1 MDLVGASSAK
11 GREVFDMPG
20 QTVTLEEALPRSHYF
35 VTVSRGTGMKT
46 LAIRSGLAHLA
57 LALLPLL
64 LVAGLGS
71 SLYLLFHDDLMASL
85 MARQTAMQYAY
96 EDKIEGLRQDL
107 ERQSAQVRA
116 ERAKVDLTVHDLFSR
131 EATLETRAAVV
142 ADLATRTGSSSAPA
156 PALPQAIL
164 GHAQPMPNGVLG
176 YAPTEAYDG
185 TKPHPLRDLPIRG
198 PGGTSEDHASLMD
211 DAAVPLDDRFAAA
224 ATSLDRV
231 ERDQTGAV
239 ARIGAMARGR
249 MTRMRDLIETAG
261 LSPDRYLAKSQPGVG
276 GPYVPLPEGA
286 GAAFNLAVADLRG
299 VLDADSQLRGAMAR
313 IPVAMPLSGHPD
325 VTSPFGARLDPFLG
339 RPALHTGVD
348 LRESYG
354 SDIRATGAG
363 RVVFAGVAGGY
374 GNMVEVD
381 HGSGLTTRYAHM
393 GEISVAEGQTVERGT
408 VLGHVGATGR
418 ATGPHLHYEVRID
431 GEPVDPTRFMD
442 AGERSDLAS
451 LLATR

>member
-1 MDLVGASSAK
+1 
-11 GREVFDMPG
+11 MPG

-35 VTVSRGTGMKT
+35 VTVSRGAGMKT
-46 LAIRSGLAHLA
+46 VAIRSGLAHIA
-57 LALLPLL
+57 MALLPLF
-64 LVAGLGS
+64 LVVGLGS
-71 SLYLLFHDDLMASL
+71 TLYLVFHDDLMASL

-116 ERAKVDLTVHDLFSR
+116 ERAKVDSTMHDLFSR
-131 EATLETRAAVV
+131 EATLETRSTLV
-142 ADLATRTGSSSAPA
+142 ADLATRTAASSTPS

-164 GHAQPMPNGVLG
+164 GHAQPMPTGVLG
-176 YAPTEAYDG
+176 YAPTEAYDS

-198 PGGTSEDHASLMD
+198 PGGTAEDHASLMD
-211 DAAVPLDDRFAAA
+211 DTAVPLDDRLAAA

-231 ERDQTGAV
+231 ERDQTGTV
-239 ARIGAMARGR
+239 SRIGAMARSR
-249 MTRMRDLIETAG
+249 MIKMRDLIETAG
-261 LSPDRYLAKSQPGVG
+261 LSPNRYLAKPQGGVG
-276 GPYVPLPEGA
+276 GPFVPLPEGA
-286 GAAFNLAVADLRG
+286 DVAFALAVGDLRG
-299 VLDADSQLRGAMAR
+299 VLDADTQLRGALAR
-313 IPVAMPLSGHPD
+313 IPLAMPLSGHPD
-325 VTSPFGARLDPFLG
+325 ITSPFGARLDPFLG

-354 SDIRATGAG
+354 TDIRATGAG
-363 RVVFAGVAGGY
+363 RVILASVAGGY

-381 HGSGLTTRYAHM
+381 HGNGLTTRYAHM
-393 GEISVAEGQTVERGT
+393 GEISVAEGQTVARGT

-442 AGERSDLAS
+442 AGERSDVP
-451 LLATR
+451 LLANP

>member
-1 MDLVGASSAK
+1 MDVGA
-11 GREVFDMPG
+11 V
-20 QTVTLEEALPRSHYF
+20 
-35 VTVSRGTGMKT
+35 
-46 LAIRSGLAHLA
+46 
-57 LALLPLL
+57 
-64 LVAGLGS
+64 
-71 SLYLLFHDDLMASL
+71 
-85 MARQTAMQYAY
+85 
-96 EDKIEGLRQDL
+96 
-107 ERQSAQVRA
+107 
-116 ERAKVDLTVHDLFSR
+116 
-131 EATLETRAAVV
+131 
-142 ADLATRTGSSSAPA
+142 
-156 PALPQAIL
+156 
-164 GHAQPMPNGVLG
+164 
-176 YAPTEAYDG
+176 
-185 TKPHPLRDLPIRG
+185 PLRDR
-198 PGGTSEDHASLMD
+198 
-211 DAAVPLDDRFAAA
+211 LDAA

-231 ERDQTGAV
+231 ERDQTGTV
-239 ARIGAMARGR
+239 SRIGAMARGR
-249 MTRMRDLIETAG
+249 VTKMRDLIETAG
-261 LSPDRYLAKSQPGVG
+261 LSPDRYLAKPQAGVG
-276 GPYVPLPEGA
+276 GPYVPLPAGA
-286 GAAFNLAVADLRG
+286 GAAFSLAVAELRG

-381 HGSGLTTRYAHM
+381 HGSGLSTRYAHM

-442 AGERSDLAS
+442 AGERIDLAS
-451 LLATR
+451 LLAVR

>member
-1 MDLVGASSAK
+1 
-11 GREVFDMPG
+11 MPG

-35 VTVSRGTGMKT
+35 VTVSRGSGMKT
-46 LAIRSGLAHLA
+46 VAIRSGLAHFA
-57 LALLPLL
+57 LALLPLF
-64 LVAGLGS
+64 LVVGLGS
-71 SLYLLFHDDLMASL
+71 TLYLVFHDDLMGSL

-96 EDKIEGLRQDL
+96 EDKIEGLRQEL
-107 ERQSAQVRA
+107 ERQSAQVGA
-116 ERAKVDLTVHDLFSR
+116 ERARVDSTMHDLFSR

-142 ADLATRTGSSSAPA
+142 ADLATRNGSSPALA

-164 GHAQPMPNGVLG
+164 GHAQPVPTGLLG
-176 YAPTEAYDG
+176 YAPTQASDDA
-185 TKPHPLRDLPIRG
+185 KPHPLRERPIRG
-198 PGGTSEDHASLMD
+198 PGGPSEDHASLMD
-211 DAAVPLDDRFAAA
+211 DATVPLGDRLAAV

-231 ERDQTGAV
+231 ERNQTDNV
-239 ARIGAMARGR
+239 SRIGALARSR
-249 MTRMRDLIETAG
+249 MGRMRDLIETAG
-261 LSPDRYLAKSQPGVG
+261 LSPDRYLGKTQPGTG
-276 GPYVPLPEGA
+276 GPYVPLPSSG
-286 GAAFNLAVADLRG
+286 GAAFNLVLADLRG
-299 VLDADSQLRGAMAR
+299 VLDADVHLRGVMAR
-313 IPVAMPLSGHPD
+313 IPVAMPLSGHPE

-348 LRESYG
+348 LRENYG

-363 RVVFAGVAGGY
+363 RVVFAGLAGGY

-393 GEISVAEGQTVERGT
+393 GEISVSEGQSVERGT

-431 GEPVDPTRFMD
+431 GEPVDPVRFIA

-451 LLATR
+451 LLASR

>member
-1 MDLVGASSAK
+1 
-11 GREVFDMPG
+11 MPG
-20 QTVTLEEALPRSHYF
+20 QTVTLKEALPRSHYF
-35 VTVSRGTGMKT
+35 VTVSRGANMKT
-46 LAIRSGLAHLA
+46 VAVRSWLAHIA
-57 LALLPLL
+57 FTVLPLL

-71 SLYLLFHDDLMASL
+71 TLYLVFHDDLMAAL

-116 ERAKVDLTVHDLFSR
+116 ERAKVDSTMHDLFSR

-142 ADLATRTGSSSAPA
+142 ADLATRTGSASTL
-156 PALPQAIL
+156 ALPQAIL
-164 GHAQPMPNGVLG
+164 GHPQPPPTGMLG
-176 YAPTEAYDG
+176 YAPTATYDS

-198 PGGTSEDHASLMD
+198 PGGPSEDHASLMD
-211 DAAVPLDDRFAAA
+211 DAAVPLRDRLDAA

-231 ERDQTGAV
+231 ERDQTGTV
-239 ARIGAMARGR
+239 SRIGAMARGR
-249 MTRMRDLIETAG
+249 VTKMRDLIETAG
-261 LSPDRYLAKSQPGVG
+261 LSPDRYLAKPQAGVG
-276 GPYVPLPEGA
+276 GPYVPLPAGA
-286 GAAFNLAVADLRG
+286 GAAFSLAVAELRG

-381 HGSGLTTRYAHM
+381 HGSGLSTRYAHM

-442 AGERSDLAS
+442 AGERSDVAS
-451 LLATR
+451 LANR

>member
-1 MDLVGASSAK
+1 
-11 GREVFDMPG
+11 MPG
-20 QTVTLEEALPRSHYF
+20 QTVTLEEVLPRSHYF
-35 VTVSRGTGMKT
+35 VTVSRGAGMKT
-46 LAIRSGLAHLA
+46 VAIRSGLAHLA

-64 LVAGLGS
+64 LLGGLGS
-71 SLYLLFHDDLMASL
+71 ASYLVFHDDLMASL

-107 ERQSAQVRA
+107 ERQAAQGRA
-116 ERAKVDLTVHDLFSR
+116 ERAKVDTTVHDLFSR

-142 ADLATRTGSSSAPA
+142 ADLATRTGSGSALA
-156 PALPQAIL
+156 STLPQAIL
-164 GHAQPMPNGVLG
+164 GRAQPIPTGVMG
-176 YAPTEAYDG
+176 YAPTEAYDSA
-185 TKPHPLRDLPIRG
+185 KPHPLRDLPIRG
-198 PGGTSEDHASLMD
+198 PGGPSEDHASLMD
-211 DAAVPLDDRFAAA
+211 DAAVPLDHRLAAA
-224 ATSLDRV
+224 AMSLDRV

-239 ARIGAMARGR
+239 SRIGAMARGR
-249 MTRMRDLIETAG
+249 MTKMRDLIETAG
-261 LSPDRYLAKSQPGVG
+261 LSPDRYLARPQPGAG
-276 GPYVPLPEGA
+276 GPFVPLPQGA
-286 GAAFNLAVADLRG
+286 GTAFNLAVADLRG
-299 VLDADSQLRGAMAR
+299 VLDADAQLRGAMAR

-348 LRESYG
+348 LRENFG

-451 LLATR
+451 LIANR

>member
-1 MDLVGASSAK
+1 MA
-11 GREVFDMPG
+11 G

-35 VTVSRGTGMKT
+35 LTVSRGAGMKT
-46 LAIRSGLAHLA
+46 VAIRSWLAHIA

-71 SLYLLFHDDLMASL
+71 TLYLVFHDDLMASL

-107 ERQSAQVRA
+107 ERQSAQVRT
-116 ERAKVDLTVHDLFSR
+116 ERAKVDTTMHDLFAR

-142 ADLATRTGSSSAPA
+142 ADIATHTASLGIA
-156 PALPQAIL
+156 PALPQAIVGQVQTL
-164 GHAQPMPNGVLG
+164 PAGLLG
-176 YAPTEAYDG
+176 YAPPQADG
-185 TKPHPLRDLPIRG
+185 TKPHPLRELPMRG
-198 PGGTSEDHASLMD
+198 PGGTAEDHASLMD
-211 DAAVPLDDRFAAA
+211 DAAVPLGDRLAAA
-224 ATSLDRV
+224 AMSLDRV
-231 ERDQTGAV
+231 ERDQTVAV
-239 ARIGAMARGR
+239 ARIGATARNR
-249 MTRMRDLIETAG
+249 VIKMRDLIETAG
-261 LSPDRYLAKSQPGVG
+261 LSPDRYLGKPQAGVG
-276 GPYVPLPEGA
+276 GPFVPLPDGA
-286 GAAFNLAVADLRG
+286 DAAFGLAVANLRG
-299 VLDADSQLRGAMAR
+299 VLDSDAQLRGALAR

-325 VTSPFGARLDPFLG
+325 ITSPFGARLDPFLG

-348 LRESYG
+348 LREGYG

-363 RVVFAGVAGGY
+363 RVVLAGVAGGY

-381 HGSGLTTRYAHM
+381 HGNGLTTRYAHM
-393 GEISVAEGQTVERGT
+393 GEILVAEGQTVGRGT

-442 AGERSDLAS
+442 AGQRSDLTSLIAS
-451 LLATR
+451 R

>member
-1 MDLVGASSAK
+1 
-11 GREVFDMPG
+11 MPG
-20 QTVTLEEALPRSHYF
+20 QTVTLKEALPRSHYF
-35 VTVSRGTGMKT
+35 VTVSRGANMKT
-46 LAIRSGLAHLA
+46 VAVRSWLAHIA
-57 LALLPLL
+57 LGLLPLL
-64 LVAGLGS
+64 LVVGFGS
-71 SLYLLFHDDLMASL
+71 TLYLVFHDDLMASL

-107 ERQSAQVRA
+107 ERQSAQTRA
-116 ERAKVDLTVHDLFSR
+116 ERAKVDSTVHDLFSR

-142 ADLATRTGSSSAPA
+142 ADLATRGGSAA
-156 PALPQAIL
+156 ALALPQAIL
-164 GHAQPMPNGVLG
+164 GHAQPIPTGMLG
-176 YAPTEAYDG
+176 YAPTTTYDS

-198 PGGTSEDHASLMD
+198 PGATSEDHASLMD
-211 DAAVPLDDRFAAA
+211 DAAVPLRDRLDAA

-231 ERDQTGAV
+231 ERDQTGTV
-239 ARIGAMARGR
+239 SRIGAMARSR
-249 MTRMRDLIETAG
+249 VTKMRDLIETAG
-261 LSPDRYLAKSQPGVG
+261 LSPDRYLAKPQAGVG

-286 GAAFNLAVADLRG
+286 GAAFNLVVAELHG
-299 VLDADSQLRGAMAR
+299 VLVADSQLRGAIAR

-381 HGSGLTTRYAHM
+381 HGSGLATRYAHM
-393 GEISVAEGQTVERGT
+393 GEISVAEGQLVERGAL
-408 VLGHVGATGR
+408 LGHVGATGR

-451 LLATR
+451 LASR

>member
-1 MDLVGASSAK
+1 
-11 GREVFDMPG
+11 MPG
-20 QTVTLEEALPRSHYF
+20 QTVTFEEALPRSHYF
-35 VTVSRGTGMKT
+35 VTVSRGAGMRT
-46 LAIRSGLAHLA
+46 VAIRSGLAHVA

-64 LVAGLGS
+64 LAAGLGS
-71 SLYLLFHDDLMASL
+71 TAYLAFHDDLMASL

-107 ERQSAQVRA
+107 ERQSAQIRT
-116 ERAKVDLTVHDLFSR
+116 ERAKVDSTMHDLFSR

-142 ADLATRTGSSSAPA
+142 ADLATRTGPSSAPA

-164 GHAQPMPNGVLG
+164 GHDRPIPPSVMG
-176 YAPTEAYDG
+176 YAPTDAYDS
-185 TKPHPLRDLPIRG
+185 TKPHPLRDGPVRG
-198 PGGTSEDHASLMD
+198 PGGPSEDHASLMD
-211 DAAVPLDDRFAAA
+211 DAAVPLRDRLAAA
-224 ATSLDRV
+224 AMTLDRV

-239 ARIGAMARGR
+239 SRIGAMARSR
-249 MTRMRDLIETAG
+249 MSKMRDLIETAG
-261 LSPDRYLAKSQPGVG
+261 LSPDRYLAKPQAGVG

-286 GAAFNLAVADLRG
+286 RVAFNVAVAELRG

-325 VTSPFGARLDPFLG
+325 VTSPFGARTDPFLG

-348 LRESYG
+348 LRENYG

-381 HGSGLTTRYAHM
+381 HGNGLATRYAHV
-393 GEISVAEGQTVERGT
+393 GEVSVAEGQTVERGT
-408 VLGHVGATGR
+408 MLGHVGATGR

-442 AGERSDLAS
+442 AGERSDLVS